1 MHMSK
6 LEKEELL
13 QQAFQQLDTDKSG
26 TISIEEL
33 TSALKKFGIYD
44 DAATLL
50 ATADKNGDGMIDYV
64 SRLGLLYRVGY
75 VAGCVHRRSNMP
87 FACAVRPS

>member
-26 TISIEEL
+26 TISI
-33 TSALKKFGIYD
+33 
-44 DAATLL
+44 
-50 ATADKNGDGMIDYV
+50 V
-64 SRLGLLYRVGY
+64 SGPP
-75 VAGCVHRRSNMP
+75 AGCAAHVDSLGVVLCLLP
-87 FACAVRPS
+87 GA